1 MSVVV
6 IEMVEVHYG
15 RDKEKRS
22 NLAMNWIGLSG
33 LVATHSVRA
42 DWRAGPRYFLNLL
55 EVTNRR

>member
-22 NLAMNWIGLSG
+22 NLAMNWIGFIVCAELCFPLSC
-33 LVATHSVRA
+33 ATFERIDQFSRH
-42 DWRAGPRYFLNLL
+42 
-55 EVTNRR
+55 